1 MHVLRGSS
9 ETLPS
14 TWLTAGDWTLAST
27 VFCKTAPER
36 QTYGKEKS
44 SWIATG
50 EAGMKACKST
60 RQSSKARTKEWSVL
74 VPRDVTG
81 SKLESTEKWVAPLH
95 CYQKTYA
102 LSAKGWQRVHCM
114 SLPCFLLL
122 SHPEDKDTQ
131 KRNLGQWPCWRCIEA
146 EAFEDG
152 KKSQHPLSVIQHTNP
167 NRILGSVSLEVI
179 ALVHLFWS
187 FSLSPYGLFW
197 FSYNET

>member
-81 SKLESTEKWVAPLH
+81 SKLESTEKWVVPLH
-95 CYQKTYA
+95 CYQKTFCFVSKRMATSSLHVTAMLPAAVPPGGQRYPKKEPWAVA
-102 LSAKGWQRVHCM
+102 L
-114 SLPCFLLL
+114 
-122 SHPEDKDTQ
+122 
-131 KRNLGQWPCWRCIEA
+131 
-146 EAFEDG
+146 
-152 KKSQHPLSVIQHTNP
+152 
-167 NRILGSVSLEVI
+167 LEMYRG
-179 ALVHLFWS
+179 WS
-187 FSLSPYGLFW
+187 FWRWKEEPASTVCHSAHKSKQNPGQHQPGGDCSGSFVLKFFTEPIWLVLVFL
-197 FSYNET
+197 